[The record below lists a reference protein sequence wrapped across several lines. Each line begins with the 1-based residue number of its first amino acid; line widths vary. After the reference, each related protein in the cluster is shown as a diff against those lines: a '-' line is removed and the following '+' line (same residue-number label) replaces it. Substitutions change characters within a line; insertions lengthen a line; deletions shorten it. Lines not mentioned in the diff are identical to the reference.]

1 MPMPALTTDMC
12 IAKVLVCLP
21 TPLKATI
28 RRRRWACERD
38 VVITPS
44 EAKQVRPRLTLAS
57 SVDNVTRGLPRR
69 KPTICQEMNMGVV
82 RRVNITP
89 CVLAT
94 LPLSRK
100 KGRTFLNDIMI
111 NTEGHEPAFG
121 VADVHGMTKHNG
133 LHNHSCDLPPLL
145 I

>member
-28 RRRRWACERD
+28 RRRWAYERD

-44 EAKQVRPRLTLAS
+44 EAKQVRPRLTLAY
-57 SVDNVTRGLPRR
+57 NVTRGLPRR
-69 KPTICQEMNMGVV
+69 KPKICREINMGVV

-121 VADVHGMTKHNG
+121 VSDVQGMTKHNG